1 MAYAKAKYNFS
12 KEEKSG
18 IFEQYDSKWVQFLV
32 NLLPSYSTSRI
43 LLERE
48 YGKNLDGIGAERG
61 LSYRNRQRLQGVIGI
76 LEERLKCIEILMN
89 RGEDTKKIEKRFI
102 GKSSEQIDKMVKDIL
117 VEGKEKPIF
126 LFQNKNEILRKY
138 NIRED
143 TLNDAIEQLENGED
157 RILYKYTYKI
167 GTTGMSKS
175 ELLDFLKLSE
185 QEYRNRL
192 LKIQE
197 SLPILLEKAKE
208 NEQEFDSYEKQMNHK
223 EKALGATLLR

>member
-1 MAYAKAKYNFS
+1 
-12 KEEKSG
+12 
-18 IFEQYDSKWVQFLV
+18 
-32 NLLPSYSTSRI
+32 
-43 LLERE
+43 
-48 YGKNLDGIGAERG
+48 
-61 LSYRNRQRLQGVIGI
+61 
-76 LEERLKCIEILMN
+76 
-89 RGEDTKKIEKRFI
+89 
-102 GKSSEQIDKMVKDIL
+102 MVKDIL

-223 EKALGATLLR
+223 EKI